1 MRCDRFGN
9 MATLMRLLASLLYG
23 EPGDV
28 AADSITWEEPPFGL
42 VHSPPGAQD
51 FEELWGEH
59 DIAIFLSL
67 TLLDTDDHSLT
78 IDIGNLQADRLRD
91 AQSGGV
97 AGRQD
102 RAMLDAPHTGQK
114 LQNFFLSQ
122 DDRQLLRFFG
132 CWNYFFQVPSPMER
146 DFVKET
152 KSRYGDDNRA
162 WSELPFVREI
172 NLVRANL
179 LRSQYLG

>member
-51 FEELWGEH
+51 FEELWGKH

-67 TLLDTDDHSLT
+67 CVGKNYVAMAARRQWERTVAPFGGNITFAYGSL
-78 IDIGNLQADRLRD
+78 
-91 AQSGGV
+91 
-97 AGRQD
+97 
-102 RAMLDAPHTGQK
+102 
-114 LQNFFLSQ
+114 
-122 DDRQLLRFFG
+122 
-132 CWNYFFQVPSPMER
+132 E
-146 DFVKET
+146 
-152 KSRYGDDNRA
+152 
-162 WSELPFVREI
+162 
-172 NLVRANL
+172 
-179 LRSQYLG
+179 